1 MDHPRKPV
9 RRADKAAGGEAGPT
23 RTRLLRGCAYRRLPS
38 AGSFSRDLRALLAG
52 FREADGDGL
61 LAAFYRTA
69 LAAFA
74 GTKRATLPSAHG
86 ARHLLAGAL
95 AVLAATFSRCHL
107 CLPLPFRHASTL
119 RGLQRIAK
127 PRARRVLGGAVL
139 RPRDPASGG

>member
-61 LAAFYRTA
+61 LAAFYRTT

-74 GTKRATLPSAHG
+74 GTQRATLPSAHDAG
-86 ARHLLAGAL
+86 HILAGTL

-107 CLPLPFRHASTL
+107 CFLLPFRHPSAP
-119 RGLQRIAK
+119 RGLQLVAK
-127 PRARRVLGGAVL
+127 RRAR
-139 RPRDPASGG
+139 P